1 MWVNGA
7 GWTLRWH
14 FFRDIHLWHQLGSL
28 WKRDLFKFYDSLQIF
43 LVKYLWEL
51 EALWPFQHAVIYS
64 FIVDNSCEAPSSHF
78 TNLYVHWYLVSI
90 HFVKRGTKPEVLMA
104 VCWLRLVH
112 STSSIQDITLTCN
125 PPNQMWLA
133 EINLNFS
140 ASLVSVCQSASVWIT
155 FLHQGGFRSPGTPIY
170 SWEVFNWCVRVALRL
185 VDK

>member
-28 WKRDLFKFYDSLQIF
+28 WKQDLFKFYDSLQIF

-51 EALWPFQHAVIYS
+51 EALWPFQHAV
-64 FIVDNSCEAPSSHF
+64 
-78 TNLYVHWYLVSI
+78 LYVHWHLVSI
-90 HFVKRGTKPEVLMA
+90 HFVKRGTKPDVLMA

-125 PPNQMWLA
+125 PPNPMWLA
-133 EINLNFS
+133 DINLNFS

-155 FLHQGGFRSPGTPIY
+155 FLDQGGFRSPGTPIY
-170 SWEVFNWCVRVALRL
+170 SWQVFNRCVRVALRL